1 MKKLINFNIVFL
13 IFINFC
19 LGQDKVSGYV
29 LDEETNLPINNVA
42 IYDNN
47 SDQIYY
53 SDSDGYFEF
62 IKNKNTVE
70 IVFFIE
76 GYILLSKQL
85 DEDNVNLDI
94 KLSSRVEQLN
104 EVVVRANK
112 KKIFQIRRMKDFE
125 ETSVFAGKK
134 NEVILLELSMANLAS
149 NNARQIYNQ
158 IPGLNIYQ
166 NDDAGLQLNIGGRGL
181 DPNRT
186 SNFNTRQ
193 NGYDISADALGYPES
208 YYTPPAEGLSE
219 IQILRGAASLQYGTQ
234 FGGLINFIMKRP
246 NLDKKLEL
254 ITRNTIGSNNLFT
267 NFTSLSSKGEKLN
280 YYGYINYKKGDGFRI
295 NSNFESINTFQFL
308 EYNFNDSTSLSSEIT
323 YLNYLAQQAG
333 GLSDQMF
340 KEDPYQSNRSRN
352 WFEVDWLLYLSLIHI

>member
-112 KKIFQIRRMKDFE
+112 KKIFQIRRMKDFMWKIKGYKYWDNILGLRYDE
-125 ETSVFAGKK
+125 PKR
-134 NEVILLELSMANLAS
+134 VIS
-149 NNARQIYNQ
+149 
-158 IPGLNIYQ
+158 
-166 NDDAGLQLNIGGRGL
+166 
-181 DPNRT
+181 
-186 SNFNTRQ
+186 
-193 NGYDISADALGYPES
+193 
-208 YYTPPAEGLSE
+208 
-219 IQILRGAASLQYGTQ
+219 
-234 FGGLINFIMKRP
+234 
-246 NLDKKLEL
+246 
-254 ITRNTIGSNNLFT
+254 
-267 NFTSLSSKGEKLN
+267 
-280 YYGYINYKKGDGFRI
+280 
-295 NSNFESINTFQFL
+295 
-308 EYNFNDSTSLSSEIT
+308 
-323 YLNYLAQQAG
+323 
-333 GLSDQMF
+333 
-340 KEDPYQSNRSRN
+340 SRN
-352 WFEVDWLLYLSLIHI
+352 ASTKERWENIMPMYEAKHGIDDVLEFWQKANFDLRLPTINGQTVAGNCDLCFLKGRKTLNALMKERPDLADWWIAQENRFGNESGATFRSDRPPYIELVEEAKNPKMLDLFEDDSMSCFCHD

>member
-19 LGQDKVSGYV
+19 LGQEKVSGYV
-29 LDEETNLPINNVA
+29 LDEDTNLPLNNVA

-85 DEDNVNLDI
+85 DEDNVNLSI
-94 KLSSRVEQLN
+94 KLSSRVEKLN

-134 NEVILLELSMANLAS
+134 
-149 NNARQIYNQ
+149 
-158 IPGLNIYQ
+158 
-166 NDDAGLQLNIGGRGL
+166 
-181 DPNRT
+181 
-186 SNFNTRQ
+186 
-193 NGYDISADALGYPES
+193 
-208 YYTPPAEGLSE
+208 
-219 IQILRGAASLQYGTQ
+219 
-234 FGGLINFIMKRP
+234 K
-246 NLDKKLEL
+246 
-254 ITRNTIGSNNLFT
+254 
-267 NFTSLSSKGEKLN
+267 
-280 YYGYINYKKGDGFRI
+280 
-295 NSNFESINTFQFL
+295 
-308 EYNFNDSTSLSSEIT
+308 
-323 YLNYLAQQAG
+323 
-333 GLSDQMF
+333 
-340 KEDPYQSNRSRN
+340 
-352 WFEVDWLLYLSLIHI
+352 

>member
-13 IFINFC
+13 IFINLC
-19 LGQDKVSGYV
+19 LGQDKVTGYV
-29 LDEETNLPINNVA
+29 LDEDTNLPINNVA

-85 DEDNVNLDI
+85 DEDNVNLNI

-134 NEVILLELSMANLAS
+134 MKSF
-149 NNARQIYNQ
+149 Y
-158 IPGLNIYQ
+158 
-166 NDDAGLQLNIGGRGL
+166 
-181 DPNRT
+181 
-186 SNFNTRQ
+186 SNFPWQTW
-193 NGYDISADALGYPES
+193 P
-208 YYTPPAEGLSE
+208 
-219 IQILRGAASLQYGTQ
+219 QIMQDKFITKSL
-234 FGGLINFIMKRP
+234 
-246 NLDKKLEL
+246 
-254 ITRNTIGSNNLFT
+254 
-267 NFTSLSSKGEKLN
+267 
-280 YYGYINYKKGDGFRI
+280 
-295 NSNFESINTFQFL
+295 
-308 EYNFNDSTSLSSEIT
+308 
-323 YLNYLAQQAG
+323 
-333 GLSDQMF
+333 
-340 KEDPYQSNRSRN
+340 
-352 WFEVDWLLYLSLIHI
+352 V